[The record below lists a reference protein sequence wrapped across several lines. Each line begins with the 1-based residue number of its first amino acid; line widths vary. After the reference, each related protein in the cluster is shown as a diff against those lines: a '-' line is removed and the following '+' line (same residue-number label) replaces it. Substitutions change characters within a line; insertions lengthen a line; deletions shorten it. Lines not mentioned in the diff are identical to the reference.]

1 MQEATYY
8 RFLKGSY
15 FDSTLESISRWPAN
29 SSFTRLSIIQ
39 DPLPPLPGNTKS
51 FAQPIVFFSSRP
63 LTILSLSPSTQL
75 VTHIRLRVPSRQ
87 LSIFIATLRPPGS
100 ATHFPSLTY
109 LDLSTS
115 SINGSGELEGVIN
128 RVGDGRLKHIVLD
141 NTGLCKGNDGEW
153 GQLGRTCALAGVK
166 RMREREKALK
176 AWTEAEAEAQKH
188 SQVNANVNGPAIAQE
203 RRPRRGRRGLSTATI
218 SLRDFPAQGPSGFP
232 IALDTQQ
239 TARPSSA
246 AKIRVIPPPPCLLSL
261 STSLSTIDHPLSAEL
276 VAPHEARA
284 RSDFAKGWFEG
295 ANQLRDIWERLR
307 QSQSN
312 GVRVVRFCPEH
323 NIEAADD
330 TGMAA
335 GLVDMGKSGIDQ
347 YWDELRDIRPPV
359 LCFAGPRGEDWTGAD
374 EWPGHPDGCGHR
386 IAWAV
391 WQDNL

>member
-1 MQEATYY
+1 
-8 RFLKGSY
+8 
-15 FDSTLESISRWPAN
+15 
-29 SSFTRLSIIQ
+29 
-39 DPLPPLPGNTKS
+39 
-51 FAQPIVFFSSRP
+51 
-63 LTILSLSPSTQL
+63 
-75 VTHIRLRVPSRQ
+75 
-87 LSIFIATLRPPGS
+87 
-100 ATHFPSLTY
+100 
-109 LDLSTS
+109 
-115 SINGSGELEGVIN
+115 
-128 RVGDGRLKHIVLD
+128 
-141 NTGLCKGNDGEW
+141 
-153 GQLGRTCALAGVK
+153 
-166 RMREREKALK
+166 
-176 AWTEAEAEAQKH
+176 
-188 SQVNANVNGPAIAQE
+188 
-203 RRPRRGRRGLSTATI
+203 
-218 SLRDFPAQGPSGFP
+218 
-232 IALDTQQ
+232 
-239 TARPSSA
+239 
-246 AKIRVIPPPPCLLSL
+246 
-261 STSLSTIDHPLSAEL
+261 

-347 YWDELRDIRPPV
+347 YWDELTDIRPPV